1 MNIRENL
8 KAYLD
13 GELNAAEREAVEQ
26 ALSESAEL
34 REEVTF
40 MKKIS
45 ESISTYASADASA
58 PQARPKPAKRFGLS
72 RLQWGL
78 AGGLVCLLGLMVIF
92 PLFAQSKFSS
102 KGDFANSEVASSMPA
117 EAPMATA
124 GKAAG
129 GEAMDGVSTSRA
141 PEEMAKSRTSYGA
154 YEPERAP
161 ATASPA
167 PMDAAAK
174 PVVPNAQRSIIRTA
188 SMSVRVK
195 NVMESQESLA
205 AMATGWGGFV
215 ESSASSGSAEAA
227 GSSATLTLRVPSNNF
242 DVALKAIRAMGEVT
256 NVTMSGEDVTGQ
268 RVDIESRLKTMKAER
283 DSLREILRNTRR
295 IGDVLEVRDR
305 LSQVQ
310 SDIDSMESQLATLKD
325 QSALSTITVS
335 LQQRPDGMLEGEKGN
350 WVEDSFG
357 SAITAVKA
365 IGRWF
370 GTLAIYAAVS
380 APLWLPV
387 IGIVV
392 YLRRRGKVS

>member
-92 PLFAQSKFSS
+92 PQFAQSKFAS

-117 EAPMATA
+117 KPLASA
-124 GKAAG
+124 GSVAG
-129 GEAMDGVSTSRA
+129 GEAMDGVATSRA
-141 PEEMAKSRTSYGA
+141 PEEMAKSKTSYGA
-154 YEPERAP
+154 YQPERAP

-167 PMDAAAK
+167 PMDATPK

-242 DVALKAIRAMGEVT
+242 EVALKAIRAMGEVT

-370 GTLAIYAAVS
+370 GTLAIYAVVS